1 MIELYGYWR
10 SVATLRVRIALN
22 LKALA
27 FEETPVDLNDGA
39 QHDERFLAINP
50 NGAVPAL
57 VVDGGPALTQSM
69 AILEYLEETFPIP
82 PLLPVDAPGRA
93 RVRAIALLLAADYH
107 PVLTPRVV
115 GRLTEDF
122 QASGAQRAAWVRR
135 WFRDG
140 LVQTEARLMGD
151 AATERFCHGD
161 APSFADICL
170 VSHAVVGEEF
180 GAERADLPTVSR
192 IVATCCEIAA
202 FAAALPRRQPG
213 RGGALNPRG

>member
-1 MIELYGYWR
+1 VIELYGYWR

-27 FEETPVDLNDGA
+27 FEETPIDLTAAA

-57 VVDGGPALTQSM
+57 VIDDGPVMTQSM
-69 AILEYLEETFPIP
+69 AILEYLEETFPVP
-82 PLLPVDAPGRA
+82 PLLPANPPGRA

-107 PVLTPRVV
+107 PVVTPRVV
-115 GRLTEDF
+115 RRLADDF
-122 QASGAQRAAWVRR
+122 QANSAQRAAWTRQ
-135 WFRDG
+135 WFREG
-140 LVQTEARLMGD
+140 LVQAEARLMGD
-151 AATERFCHGD
+151 AATERFCHGG

-180 GAERADLPTVSR
+180 GAERSDLPTVSR
-192 IVATCCEIAA
+192 IVATCCEIEA
-202 FAAALPRRQPG
+202 FGVALPRRQPSAPVLKPQG
-213 RGGALNPRG
+213 